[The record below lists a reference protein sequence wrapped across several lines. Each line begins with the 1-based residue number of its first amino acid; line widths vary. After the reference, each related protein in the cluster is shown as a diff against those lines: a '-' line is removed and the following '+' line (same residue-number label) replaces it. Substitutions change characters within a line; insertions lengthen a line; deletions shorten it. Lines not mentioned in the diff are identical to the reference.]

1 MTSSAAKAD
10 RNAPCPCGSGKKFKA
25 CCGGKIAQKASP
37 GMDSESLHRQAQ
49 QAVARSDF
57 SVAEHY
63 FRQLVAAKP
72 NDAYFQ
78 ASLGQAL
85 CWLKRRKEG
94 LQHLLKAARLLE
106 RQAGKT
112 RDPQFVLQL
121 SGQLGHWGEMAAAE
135 RLARM
140 AVALAPKSP
149 PALNNLALCLHR
161 LNRNKEALPISQQ
174 VCQLLPD
181 HPGCNILLAILEAK
195 LIDSQQAITRL
206 DQVIANNLEPDQTAR
221 AWLEK
226 AGILDKAGRYD
237 DAFFAMSK
245 AGEMHAAL
253 SPFNPQ
259 QRELIFDTLG
269 HNQEGFQRP
278 LLQRW
283 PKDTLIDDGLPKPAF
298 LMGFLRSG
306 TTLSEQVLG
315 SHPRLLATDES
326 SVIHEMSQE
335 LEKMTGI
342 FGDSA
347 KALSILT
354 VPQIKQLRQFYW
366 RRMREEY
373 GDEVMRKQ
381 LVDKNAL
388 HTIDLGLISV
398 VFPEAK
404 ILFALRDPRDVCLSC
419 LMQPFSPAPATAN
432 LTSLPNIARQYGVV
446 MDFWLAVGKHMQPD
460 YLELRYED
468 TVNDFEATFKRVF
481 AFLEVDWHPNALK
494 FHQRAQNRYIST
506 PSFSAVSQPLYN
518 SSVRR
523 WMNYR
528 GYFEPV
534 LAQLQPFAEA
544 FGYGGASE

>member
-1 MTSSAAKAD
+1 MKPSTID
-10 RNAPCPCGSGKKFKA
+10 LETL
-25 CCGGKIAQKASP
+25 QQ
-37 GMDSESLHRQAQ
+37 QAQ

-57 SVAEHY
+57 AAAEIY

-78 ASLGQAL
+78 ASLGQSL

-106 RQAGKT
+106 RQAGKA

-135 RLARM
+135 RLARQ
-140 AVALAPKSP
+140 AVALAPQSP
-149 PALNNLALCLHR
+149 AVLNNLVLCLHR

-174 VCQLLPD
+174 VCKLLPD

-195 LIDSQQAITRL
+195 LIDSQQAIARL
-206 DQVIANNLEPDQTAR
+206 DNVISKNLEPDQTAR

-226 AGILDKAGRYD
+226 AVILDKVGRFD
-237 DAFFAMSK
+237 EAFFAMNK
-245 AGEMHAAL
+245 AGKMHAAL

-259 QRELIFDTLG
+259 QRELIFDILER
-269 HNQEGFQRP
+269 NQEGFQRP

-283 PKDTLIDDGLPKPAF
+283 PKAALIDDDLPTPAF

-306 TTLSEQVLG
+306 TTLSEQVIG
-315 SHPRLLATDES
+315 SHPHLLATDES
-326 SVIHEMSQE
+326 SVIHEMSQA
-335 LEKMTGI
+335 LENMTGI

-347 KALSILT
+347 KALSMLT
-354 VPQIKQLRQFYW
+354 VAQIKQLRQFYW
-366 RRMREEY
+366 QRMHEEY

-419 LMQPFSPAPATAN
+419 FMQPFSPAPATAN
-432 LTSLPNIARQYGVV
+432 LTSLPNIARQYAAV
-446 MDFWLAVGKHMQPD
+446 MDFWLAASKHMQPD

-468 TVNDFEATFKRVF
+468 TVNDFETTFRRVF
-481 AFLEVDWHPNALK
+481 AFLQVDWHSNALK
-494 FHQRAQNRYIST
+494 FHERAQNRYIST
-506 PSFSAVSQPLYN
+506 PSFSAVSQPLYQSAVN
-518 SSVRR
+518 R

-528 GYFEPV
+528 NHFGPAS
-534 LAQLQPFAEA
+534 AQLHPFIEA
-544 FGYGGASE
+544 FGYSETNE